1 MIDGWKDY
9 PRETFGVWN
18 NINDLINAN
27 RLISPYHVLD
37 ELEVGGDDLFTWC
50 KEKDFFC
57 SPTGVTPRIVTEI
70 LTNFP
75 DFKPKKT
82 PRVDWA
88 DPWVIAIAI
97 ENEYTVISHETRKQ
111 LQEKTHYIPD
121 ICDDYDVEHVT
132 FLELIKKEGWTFF

>member
-1 MIDGWKDY
+1 M
-9 PRETFGVWN
+9 
-18 NINDLINAN
+18 
-27 RLISPYHVLD
+27 
-37 ELEVGGDDLFTWC
+37 GGDDLFTWC

-57 SPTGVTPRIVTEI
+57 SPTSETPSIVTEI
-70 LTNFP
+70 ESNFP
-75 DFKPKKT
+75 DFRPKKT

-111 LQEKTHYIPD
+111 LQEKTYYIPD